1 MDEHMIDDLLDES
14 SNEGLCSMN
23 CSDIQ
28 NIINFC
34 KENYDSWKEIKLG
47 YVMTFSS
54 DKKLPLEVND
64 FELDRGRR
72 NLVFKSKDNISE
84 IVTLS
89 QLEKY
94 LDFLKFDIDDWSSV
108 RISCDNYSYAN
119 GSYMN
124 DSNDTYY
131 FLS

>member
-1 MDEHMIDDLLDES
+1 MIDDLLDES

-23 CSDIQ
+23 CSDLQ
-28 NIINFC
+28 GVINFC
-34 KENYDSWKEIKLG
+34 KENYDSWKDIKLG
-47 YVMTFSS
+47 YVMIFSS
-54 DKKLPLEVND
+54 DKKLFLEVND

-72 NLVFKSKDNISE
+72 NLVLKSKDNISK
-84 IVTLS
+84 IITLS

-119 GSYMN
+119 GSYM
-124 DSNDTYY
+124 DDPNDTYY